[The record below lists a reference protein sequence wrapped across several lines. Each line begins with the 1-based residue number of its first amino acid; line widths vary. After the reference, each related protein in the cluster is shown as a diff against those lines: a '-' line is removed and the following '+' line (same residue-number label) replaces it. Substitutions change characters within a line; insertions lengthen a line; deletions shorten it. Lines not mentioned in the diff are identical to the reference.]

1 MQHRKN
7 YIWVVI
13 LAAAIL
19 LVGAVGIAQERTVN
33 NPDTLVTARPGAMD
47 TLDPHYVGD
56 IGSSIFL
63 GNIYGGLLRHPRFG
77 SVNDSEPDLATVVPS
92 AENGLI
98 TVAADGTTYVGFP
111 IRSGVKFHNG
121 ATLTPEDVV
130 YTFQKILVNGS
141 GSGFG
146 SQFREILLGE
156 ADINYWLDEAGL
168 DAFWDAIN
176 LAVVAKGIIVEFRL
190 PEPNVS
196 FLNLFTDGGRYNA
209 IMNKAWCI
217 EQGCW
222 PGTKESIPD
231 HALALKADDP
241 LHTKTNGTGPFK
253 LVAWDVGSTVMLERF
268 DDYWEGPAQLK
279 TVIRRA
285 IPEWGTAR
293 SLLEQGD
300 VDIITPEA
308 WYIPQLIGLPGV
320 NLTFKYESLTVN
332 FLLINQNIDP
342 TASSIWSG
350 QLDGQGIPP
359 DFFADLDVR
368 KGMNYAFDRDASIE
382 AGGGLGQI
390 IKTMVPPAVD
400 FYDEDQPF
408 YSYDPEKAVE
418 HFKAAWGGEV
428 WEKGFKFTIYWSSL
442 VPAWETLAQL
452 LEAGVEAL
460 NPKFQVEVQGLEWP
474 SFLEGWWGGMSPFGG
489 PFPMYTLG
497 NIYTSTDATMMGSV
511 MSSSGPFGGTCG
523 YSALAREE
531 FDPLLEAGVQTFEV
545 DERRAIYEE
554 LQHMCYEHALIVPIS
569 VSGLVFATRDW
580 VQGFYMLESWRRGT
594 DFYTIWKGYP
604 EE

>member
-1 MQHRKN
+1 MQQQKFR
-7 YIWVVI
+7 IWAVI
-13 LAAAIL
+13 LAAAML
-19 LVGAVGIAQERTVN
+19 WMGVAGVAQERTVN

-47 TLDPHYVGD
+47 TLDPHFVGD

-63 GNIYGGLLRHPRFG
+63 SNIYGGLLRHPRFG
-77 SVNDSEPDLATVVPS
+77 SVNDLEPDLATVVPT

-98 TVAADGTTYVGFP
+98 TLASDETTFIGFP
-111 IRSGVKFHNG
+111 IRGNVKFHNG

-130 YTFQKILVNGS
+130 YSFQRILLTDA
-141 GSGFG
+141 GFG
-146 SQFREILLGE
+146 ATFRSILLGE

-176 LAVVAKGIIVEFRL
+176 LAVQAKGITVEFRL
-190 PEPNVS
+190 PEPNVT
-196 FLNLFTDGGRYNA
+196 FLNLFADGGRYNA

-217 EQGCW
+217 EQGAW
-222 PGTKESIPD
+222 PGTKETIREY
-231 HALALKADDP
+231 ALVLKADNT
-241 LHTKTNGTGPFK
+241 LHNKTNGTGPFM
-253 LVAWDVGSTVMLERF
+253 LLNWDIGSSLTVERF

-285 IPEWGTAR
+285 VPEWGTAR

-300 VDIITPEA
+300 VDIVSPEA
-308 WYIPQLIGLPGV
+308 WYIPQLVGLPGV
-320 NLTFKYESLTVN
+320 NLTFKDESLTTS
-332 FLLINQNIDP
+332 FLLMNQNIDP

-368 KGMNYAFDRDASIE
+368 KGMNYAFDRDAALQ
-382 AGGGLGQI
+382 AGGGLGDLI
-390 IKTMVPPAVD
+390 RSMIPPAVQ
-400 FYDEDQPF
+400 FYDADQPF
-408 YSYDPEKAVE
+408 YEYDPDLAAE
-418 HFKAAWGGEV
+418 HFQSAWGGEA

-442 VPAWETLAQL
+442 VPTWEAYAQI

-460 NPKFQVEVQGLEWP
+460 NPLFQVEVQGLEWP
-474 SFLEGWWGGMSPFGG
+474 SFLEGWWGGLSPFGG

-497 NIYTSTDATMMGSV
+497 NIYTSTDASMVGSV
-511 MSSSGPFGGTCG
+511 MSSSGAFGGTCG
-523 YSALAREE
+523 YSALARAE
-531 FDPLLEAGVQTFEV
+531 FDPLLTAGVQTFDV
-545 DERRAIYEE
+545 DARREIYEE
-554 LQHMCYEHALIVPIS
+554 LQHLCYEHALIIPMH
-569 VSGLVFATRDW
+569 VSGNVFANRDW
-580 VQGFYMLESWRRGT
+580 VQGLYMLESWRRGT

>member
-1 MQHRKN
+1 MQLRRLCT
-7 YIWVVI
+7 WVVI

-19 LVGAVGIAQERTVN
+19 CVGVAGIAQERTVR

-63 GNIYGGLLRHPRFG
+63 GNIYGGLFRHPRFG
-77 SVNDSEPDLATVVPS
+77 SVNDVEPDLATVVPS
-92 AENGLI
+92 AENALV
-98 TVAADGTTYVGFP
+98 TVAPNGTTYIGFP
-111 IRSGVKFHNG
+111 IRGNVKFHNG

-130 YTFQKILVNGS
+130 YTFQRILITDA
-141 GSGFG
+141 GFG
-146 SQFREILLGE
+146 AEFREILLGNP
-156 ADINYWLDEAGL
+156 DINYWLDEAGL
-168 DAFWDAIN
+168 DAFWDAIS
-176 LAVVAKGIIVEFRL
+176 LAVVAKGHVVEFRL
-190 PEPNVS
+190 PEPNVT
-196 FLNLFTDGGRYNA
+196 FLNLFADGGRYNA

-231 HALALKADDP
+231 HALVTKADNP
-241 LHTKTNGTGPFK
+241 LHNVTNGTGPFK
-253 LVAWDVGSTVMLERF
+253 LVNWDVGSSLAVGRF

-300 VDIITPEA
+300 VDIISPEA
-308 WYIPQLIGLPGV
+308 WYIPQLVGLPGV
-320 NLTFKYESLTVN
+320 NLTFKNESLTTS
-332 FLLINQNIDP
+332 FLLMSQNIDP

-350 QLDGQGIPP
+350 QLDGEGIPS

-368 KGMNYAFDRDASIE
+368 KAMNYAFDRDAALQ
-382 AGGGLGQI
+382 AGGGLGDLI
-390 IKTMVPPAVD
+390 RTMIPPAVQ
-400 FYDEDQPF
+400 FYDADQPF
-408 YSYDPEKAVE
+408 YGYDPDRAIE
-418 HFKAAWGGEV
+418 HFKAAWGGEA

-442 VPAWETLAQL
+442 VPTWEAYAQI

-460 NPKFQVEVQGLEWP
+460 NPLFQVEVQGLEWP

-497 NIYTSTDATMMGSV
+497 NVYTSTDASVVASV
-511 MSSSGPFGGTCG
+511 MSSSGAFGGTCG
-523 YSALAREE
+523 YADLARAE
-531 FDPLLEAGVQTFEV
+531 FDPLLTAGVQTFEA
-545 DERRAIYEE
+545 DARREIYEE
-554 LQHMCYEHALIVPIS
+554 LQHLCYEHALIIPMH

-604 EE
+604 EDGE